1 MKRFTSKLLG
11 GASPAKADRKAE
23 TRPDQ
28 STTILN
34 NASVVFQRLTDLG
47 SATSNVV
54 ELPVAGRIGTQI
66 VEIVKV
72 RLKIS
77 VV

>member
-1 MKRFTSKLLG
+1 MKRFTSKLLA
-11 GASPAKADRKAE
+11 GASPAKAVRKAE

-34 NASVVFQRLTDLG
+34 NATVVFQRLTDLG

-66 VEIVKV
+66 VEIIKV
-72 RLKIS
+72 RPKTPI
-77 VV
+77 V

>member
-1 MKRFTSKLLG
+1 MKRFTSKLLA
-11 GASPAKADRKAE
+11 GASSAKAVWKAKA
-23 TRPDQ
+23 RPDQ
-28 STTILN
+28 SITILN
-34 NASVVFQRLTDLG
+34 NATVVFQQLTDLG

-72 RLKIS
+72 RPKTP